1 MSQPGTSELIV
12 GREAERSL
20 LSSFLDRLAQEPSML
35 LIEGDPGIGKTILW
49 TEAVG
54 EARSRGCRV
63 LTSSPTEA
71 ESRLSFVGLGD
82 LMEGV
87 PEALLDE
94 LPRPQRRSLDIAL
107 LRREPRGSPPDLR
120 AISVAF
126 LSILRSLSREEPL
139 VLAIDDLQW
148 LDRSSTRV
156 LDFCLRR
163 LGGEGLGVLATRRS
177 IVAER
182 PRLGGGWPESRI
194 QTVLIG
200 PLGKDELSRILR
212 SRLGTGFSPPVL
224 DRLYGISGGNAFFAL
239 ELARAAIRGDERATG
254 QTLPIPRNLK
264 EDVLRA
270 RFGALPARA
279 QDVLVAASATAR
291 PGISLLQGVVG
302 GPSIGRPLA
311 LAREAGLVE
320 LEGEEVRFS
329 HPLYGSAVYADASRS
344 RRRRVHR
351 RLAELVTEP
360 DERARHMALGAE
372 GPEPEAASALEA
384 AAQRAVARG
393 DPAAAAELAEL
404 ALRLTS
410 AEDSDGAL
418 ARRLL
423 AAQYHHLSGHARG
436 AIDHLEAAIAVV
448 KAGVGRAE
456 AISRLVAITGAG
468 DPQRAVQ
475 LLTDAL
481 AEPHLPPEVQ
491 GAVHREMARAR
502 WYLGEGGPAEEH
514 AAVAMRLARRGDDTR
529 LQMEALAMVLLL
541 ERAAGRDV
549 DSKAL
554 KRGHHLEEVA
564 GPVALTA
571 RPSFVEAVAS
581 MWRDELGRSRKQL
594 HALLDEARDGG
605 DEHSATVILW
615 HLGELERR
623 AGRWVEARSHLTEA
637 EGSGSL
643 SAVTA
648 ARLIP
653 YRMLMDVSVGRIDEA
668 RTEAE
673 AAAEAAVGVNDAFAL
688 LMALS
693 VLGFSELTEDDAAA
707 AHEHLTR
714 AWEVLDRW
722 GIQEPGIFQFVPD
735 AVEASIAAG
744 ETRQARPLLRWLA
757 ERGASLDRPWATA
770 TAARCRGL
778 LAIAEGHGPAALR
791 ALEAAR
797 EAHEGLPMPFE
808 RARTLLALGSAR
820 RRSGQK
826 RAARE
831 ALEEARALF
840 DDLGAIPWADKART
854 ELARIGGRRPM
865 GQELTGTEERVARLA
880 AAGRTNREIAD
891 TLFLSV
897 RTVEAHLSH
906 IYGKLGI
913 RSRTEL
919 ALFLTADESHS

>member
-20 LSSFLDRLAQEPSML
+20 LSSFLDRLQHEPSIL
-35 LIEGDPGIGKTILW
+35 LIEGEPGIGKTILW
-49 TEAVG
+49 AEAVG

-63 LTSSPTEA
+63 LATSPTEA
-71 ESRLSFVGLGD
+71 ESRLPFVGFGD
-82 LMEGV
+82 LMEGI
-87 PEALLDE
+87 PESLLDE

-107 LRREPRGSPPDLR
+107 LRREPRGPPLDLR

-126 LSILRSLSREEPL
+126 LSILRSLAREGAL

-177 IVAER
+177 GATEG

-194 QTVLIG
+194 QTLLIG
-200 PLGKDELSRILR
+200 PMGKDELSRILR

-224 DRLYGISGGNAFFAL
+224 DRLYGVSGGNAFFAL

-279 QDVLVAASATAR
+279 QDVLVAASAAAR
-291 PGISLLQGVVG
+291 PRISLLQGVVG
-302 GPSIGRPLA
+302 GPSIDRPLA
-311 LAREAGLVE
+311 RAREAGLVE
-320 LEGEEVRFS
+320 IDGDEVRFT
-329 HPLYGSAVYADASRS
+329 HPLYGSAVYADASRA

-351 RLAELVTEP
+351 RLAELVTDP

-372 GPEPEAASALEA
+372 GPDPEAASALEA
-384 AAQRAVARG
+384 AAEHAVVRG

-410 AEDSDGAL
+410 ADDSDGAL

-423 AAQYHHLSGHARG
+423 AAQYHHLSGHAQG
-436 AIDHLEAAIAVV
+436 AIDQLEAAIADA
-448 KAGVGRAE
+448 KAGAGRAG
-456 AISRLVAITGAG
+456 AIARLVAITGAG
-468 DPQRAVQ
+468 DTQRAVP
-475 LLTDAL
+475 LLTEAIAQPD
-481 AEPHLPPEVQ
+481 LPPDVQ
-491 GAVHREMARAR
+491 SALHREMARAR

-514 AAVAMRLARRGDDTR
+514 AATAMRLARHGDDAR
-529 LQMEALAMVLLL
+529 LQMEVLAMVLLL
-541 ERAAGRDV
+541 DRAAGRDV
-549 DSKAL
+549 DSKTL
-554 KRGHHLEEVA
+554 RRGHHLEGVA
-564 GPVALTA
+564 GSVAVTA

-581 MWRDELGRSRKQL
+581 MWRDELGGSRKQL
-594 HALLDEARDGG
+594 LALLDEARDEG
-605 DEHSATVILW
+605 DEHSTTVILW

-643 SAVTA
+643 AAVTA

-668 RTEAE
+668 RAEAE
-673 AAAEAAVGVNDAFAL
+673 AAAEAATGVKDAFAL
-688 LMALS
+688 VMALS
-693 VLGFSELTEDDAAA
+693 VLGFSELTGGDAAA
-707 AHEHLTR
+707 AHEHLAR
-714 AWEVLDRW
+714 AWELLDRW
-722 GIQEPGIFQFVPD
+722 GIQEPGIFHFVPD

-744 ETRQARPLLRWLA
+744 ETRQARALLRWLA

-778 LAIAEGHGPAALR
+778 LATAEGHGPAVLR
-791 ALEAAR
+791 ALGEAMR
-797 EAHEGLPMPFE
+797 AHENLPMPFE
-808 RARTLLALGSAR
+808 RARTLVALGAAR
-820 RRSGQK
+820 RRGGQK
-826 RAARE
+826 RGARE
-831 ALEEARALF
+831 ALEEAVSIF
-840 DDLGAIPWADKART
+840 DDLGATPWAGKART
-854 ELARIGGRRPM
+854 ELARIGGRRPS
-865 GQELTGTEERVARLA
+865 GQDLTGTEERVARLA

-919 ALFLTADESHS
+919 ALFLTAEESHS